1 MAAGNKRR
9 KQTPNSAASIW
20 QRRKLDA
27 LDTWREAV
35 SAWGETTTWDNKG
48 RMRSGN
54 IELIEGFLEDFLE
67 GLPELL
73 HSSKPIP
80 SDVLAEILREVLRG
94 VIGVLRLQQANLQP
108 RPKHR
113 PKGDW
118 GRWRDSNYVAAA
130 LAEGRIN
137 AWKAKAGERR
147 ISDKETRAGGIEKI
161 EIPAEKR
168 KPIIKW
174 AVDLVNGWHIA
185 RRKKASVQRV
195 TALLAM
201 ARSRRLPPLIVIA

>member
-1 MAAGNKRR
+1 MAAGNKKRQ
-9 KQTPNSAASIW
+9 KQTRQKRTPDGAASMW
-20 QRRKLDA
+20 QERKLDA

-54 IELIEGFLEDFLE
+54 IELMAGFVKDFLE

-73 HSSKPIP
+73 HSAKPIP
-80 SDVLAEILREVLRG
+80 PDDLVDVLREVLRG
-94 VIGVLRLQQANLQP
+94 VIGVLRLQHANLQP

-118 GRWRDSNYVAAA
+118 GRWHDPNYMAAA
-130 LAEGRIN
+130 LAEGCIN

-147 ISDKETRAGGIEKI
+147 ISDKETRAGVVAQNFLVWIVTVAMIDPTGAALVSRAIT
-161 EIPAEKR
+161 PLTPFLKR
-168 KPIIKW
+168 STF
-174 AVDLVNGWHIA
+174 HRA
-185 RRKKASVQRV
+185 R
-195 TALLAM
+195 
-201 ARSRRLPPLIVIA
+201 